1 MEEKQLGHADNSD
14 YFGTNIEKNIDE
26 TYSRVDDELRENR
39 LRISVVENTVGEII
53 DKLKVYEFLKEHP
66 LGHSF
71 EINYTAYGSVVLT
84 VSVAGI
90 NRVYD
95 LHQELTIRRADYQHW
110 KVSVVE
116 DIPITKSKRLIHV
129 AIEFENLYVKNDI
142 FHSFF
147 ILDKDKNEKEM
158 LKEIDNPVSYL
169 SKTNDVLSQIGL
181 PLPRR
186 YIKKMSNMGLTLKL
200 PKSAKRFVTVK
211 NRNM

>member
-1 MEEKQLGHADNSD
+1 MEEKQLGHADNLD
-14 YFGTNIEKNIDE
+14 CFGTNIEKSIKE
-26 TYSRVDDELRENR
+26 TYSMVDDELRRNR
-39 LRISVVENTVGEII
+39 IRISQVEHTVEGII

-71 EINYTAYGSVVLT
+71 EINDTTRRVILT
-84 VSVAGI
+84 VSVAGK

-95 LHQELTIRRADYQHW
+95 LHQELTIRREDYQHW

-116 DIPITKSKRLIHV
+116 DIPITESKRLIHV
-129 AIEFENLYVKNDI
+129 AIEYENVYVKNDI

-147 ILDKDKNEKEM
+147 ILDKDKNEEEM

-186 YIKKMSNMGLTLKL
+186 YIKRMSNMGLTLKL

-211 NRNM
+211 NRFL